1 MASAAAPQ
9 RLSDAIVGFSLD
21 GRFPTD
27 IDDFPPVSSTQL
39 QPAIDALAKCGKE
52 LEAEIHV
59 INNETR
65 QDVSSWVNKAKTL
78 QQDMIKS
85 KSMANEIIRQAEAR
99 DVSGE
104 EIEEAETKADFLNR
118 EVQYSQQ
125 LLSSL
130 QRIRHITRLLDQVDK
145 AKAQRRILEALR
157 HLEETWAALDLVGV
171 SKSCRVMRLLNLR
184 SFELKSDV
192 HQVLDHVWKAL
203 IQIDV
208 EAGKV
213 SIYDARPGET
223 MSLDDAVTGLKAY
236 KEVDERMEQLWRNL
250 DAAVVSPRM
259 DKSKSA
265 IPGIRVAGNELE
277 LHGQADM
284 SLESLIWDLE
294 QIFVFLAQKLPADLV
309 QALSGLVMGEAV
321 PKLIDKWLDEAVPR
335 SLTDM
340 TEFQSVVQRTSE
352 LCACL
357 QGNGYTGLDEL
368 KDWANKAPTMWLD
381 KYRENA
387 LGTVRERLAKGM
399 GSSKQVEKVEKHMVS
414 YAEGKEL
421 STTGAGAAA
430 DSNDWG
436 DDWGD
441 AWGENDQQDDGVDN
455 ASGIRESNVTGPEA
469 GDAGDDGAEAWN
481 WDDGEAAAGTDD
493 AVHSEAPVDD
503 EDDSAAAWGWDDND
517 TVEEPTVKA
526 KDKTRSD
533 SNRTKREE
541 RRELVLTETY
551 HISGMPEALLQL
563 IFSILED
570 GAVLTQGSE
579 EYSLVAP
586 TAPGLFSLPSLI
598 LALFRAVS
606 PYYYSLE
613 IGGNMFLYNDGVYM
627 AEKLGEFAEKWK
639 QRSDLTARAKAMLR
653 LDNEVKTLE
662 RFANR
667 SYSHEMSLQ
676 KTVLQDLLGD
686 SQSLMQQDEM
696 ESAVEAG
703 TTRIR
708 TVAATWESILAR
720 SVWSQAVGSLA
731 DALAKRLIAD
741 VLDMASIGQDDA
753 YAIAKLI
760 SSATEIDDL
769 FLPSRLS
776 GTDKA
781 AEDEVPVTAQYA
793 PNWLRLKYLGE
804 VLQSNLN
811 EVKYLWCE
819 SELSLYFTVEEV
831 VDLINASFEDNARTR
846 ETIRTIE
853 TTIRTIETTIRPM

>member
-1 MASAAAPQ
+1 MASATAPQ
-9 RLSDAIVGFSLD
+9 RLSDAIVGFSLE
-21 GRFPTD
+21 GKFPSD
-27 IDDFPPVSSTQL
+27 IDDLPPVSSMQL
-39 QPAIDALAKCGKE
+39 QPAIDALATCRKE
-52 LEAEIHV
+52 LEAELHT

-65 QDVSSWVNKAKTL
+65 QDVSSWVSNAKTL
-78 QQDMIKS
+78 QEDIIKS
-85 KSMANEIIRQAEAR
+85 KSMANEIVRQAEAP

-104 EIEEAETKADFLNR
+104 KIEEAETKADFLNR

-125 LLSSL
+125 LLGSL

-145 AKAQRRILEALR
+145 AKAERRILEALR
-157 HLEETWAALDLVGV
+157 LLEETWAALDLVGV

-192 HQVLDHVWKAL
+192 HEELDHVWKAL

-213 SIYDARPGET
+213 SIHGARPDET

-259 DKSKSA
+259 DKSKSP
-265 IPGIRVAGNELE
+265 IPGIRVAANDLE
-277 LHGQADM
+277 LHGQAET
-284 SLESLIWDLE
+284 SLECLLSDLE
-294 QIFVFLAQKLPADLV
+294 QIFVFLAHKLPADLV
-309 QALSGLVMGEAV
+309 QTLSVLIMGEAV
-321 PKLIDKWLDEAVPR
+321 PKLTQNWLDEAIPP

-340 TEFQSVVQRTSE
+340 SEFQSVVQRTSK

-357 QGNGYTGLDEL
+357 ETNGYTGLDEL
-368 KDWANKAPTMWLD
+368 KDWASKAPTMWLD

-399 GSSKQVEKVEKHMVS
+399 GGSKQVEKVEKHMVS

-441 AWGENDQQDDGVDN
+441 AWGENDQQDDGPDK
-455 ASGIRESNVTGPEA
+455 ASTTHESNLTGHEA
-469 GDAGDDGAEAWN
+469 GDAGDDGADAWN
-481 WDDGEAAAGTDD
+481 WDDGEALAAGTGE
-493 AVHSEAPVDD
+493 AVSSETPQDD

-517 TVEEPTVKA
+517 TVEEPTVNVKN
-526 KDKTRSD
+526 KTRSG
-533 SNRTKREE
+533 SNRTKKEQT
-541 RRELVLTETY
+541 RELVLTETY
-551 HISGMPEALLQL
+551 HISSMPEPLTEL

-570 GAVLTQGSE
+570 GAALTQGTE
-579 EYSLVAP
+579 EYSLVAS
-586 TAPGLFSLPSLI
+586 TAPGLFSLPTLV

-613 IGGNMFLYNDGVYM
+613 VGGNMFLYNDAVYM
-627 AEKLGEFAEKWK
+627 AEKLAEFAETWK
-639 QRSDLTARAKAMLR
+639 QRSDLTARARAMLR
-653 LDNEVKTLE
+653 LDNEVKTLQ

-667 SYSHEMSLQ
+667 SYAHEMSLQ

-696 ESAVEAG
+696 ESAVGAG
-703 TTRIR
+703 TARIR
-708 TVAATWESILAR
+708 TMAATWEPILAR

-741 VLDMASIGQDDA
+741 VLDMSSIGQDDA

-781 AEDEVPVTAQYA
+781 ADDEVPVTAQYS

-853 TTIRTIETTIRPM
+853 TTLRPA